1 MRIRVSKAA
10 ERELDK
16 IFVYWAQRA
25 GVEVADRLID
35 SIEERFVV
43 LGDFPDAGRK
53 SDEIAP
59 GVFRFPAGKYLIYY
73 RKVRSM
79 IHVLHVFHGA
89 RDQSRAFTPGP
100 SK

>member
-1 MRIRVSKAA
+1 MRVRISKAA
-10 ERELDK
+10 ERELDQ
-16 IFVYWAQRA
+16 ILVYWAHRA

-35 SIEERFVV
+35 SIEERFVAF
-43 LGDFPDAGRK
+43 GNFPDAGLK

-79 IHVLHVFHGA
+79 VHVLHVFHGT
-89 RDQSRAFTPGP
+89 RDRARAFR
-100 SK
+100 KD